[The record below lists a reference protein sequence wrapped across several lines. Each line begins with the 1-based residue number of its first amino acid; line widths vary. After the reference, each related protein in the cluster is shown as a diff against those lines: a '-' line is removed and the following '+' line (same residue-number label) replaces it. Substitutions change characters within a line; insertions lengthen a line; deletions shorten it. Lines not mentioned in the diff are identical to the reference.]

1 MEWKASS
8 LEASSE
14 YSEKPGPSNTRIWL
28 KHNMTTTTQ
37 TRLRPGLH
45 PLKKMMA
52 TVDTFKQLSWRSWRG
67 ICLPASTPTIR
78 WSCKRASTMITVTS
92 QEDTPLPPPR
102 ILPSIIA
109 TIAENR
115 YTGSAQNLLKIKSLR
130 ASRIAAC
137 NELPVT
143 LLLKYMSRR
152 FCKSKKISYFR
163 LWRLVT
169 GGVLDLG
176 LKIGIYWLI
185 WPSEHGGELH

>member
-1 MEWKASS
+1 V
-8 LEASSE
+8 LEMLSGVLGGL
-14 YSEKPGPSNTRIWL
+14 PIGDGGPRWPAAV
-28 KHNMTTTTQ
+28 
-37 TRLRPGLH
+37 LRSKRP
-45 PLKKMMA
+45 KRYFRS
-52 TVDTFKQLSWRSWRG
+52 FKQLSWGSWRG
-67 ICLPASTPTIR
+67 ICLPASTPTVR

-109 TIAENR
+109 TIAEKR

-176 LKIGIYWLI
+176 LKIGIY
-185 WPSEHGGELH
+185 